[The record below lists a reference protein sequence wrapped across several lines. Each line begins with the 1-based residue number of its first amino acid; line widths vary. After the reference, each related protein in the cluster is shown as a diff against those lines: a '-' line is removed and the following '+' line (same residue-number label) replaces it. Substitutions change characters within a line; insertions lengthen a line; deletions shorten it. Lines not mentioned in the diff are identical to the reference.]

1 MPTQTIVAELSV
13 IHPQAIFYAIPLLF
27 GAVVAL
33 AICFLALQRYHEP
46 GAKSFMIAM
55 ASVSVWSFAYA
66 FEIMH
71 SDLAGKMIWHKIIY
85 TMSSAV
91 PAFWLLF
98 VWQQEHHSLWRA
110 RIVPI
115 LLMIEPVIYTI
126 LTWTNESHKLLWV
139 TIDVTHTDALPQLVL
154 NRGIGFYVH
163 TGITYVL
170 VLVSVI
176 YFLRLLRRESSTL
189 SYLQILL
196 LISGIML
203 SVLAN
208 AIHLLNL
215 NPLPINLTP
224 FALLTMGAVVGWFAF
239 RFDLWDIL
247 PAAHDA
253 VFFNTDD
260 GVIVLNLRNAII
272 DLNPAAYE
280 LLDLPDRIMLGW
292 PIDAVLP
299 TREQG
304 YQQLQ
309 RLLTAPLSPG
319 PLTVE
324 IVLAK
329 PLPCYIDVVISQLR
343 DRRERITGRIL
354 TLRDVTKRREME
366 LALQAERALL
376 TQRVEERTR
385 ALSKANAELG
395 HAVRLKD
402 EFLANM
408 SHELRTPLNTI
419 LGLAEALQE
428 EIYGDLAV
436 RQARALTNIQES
448 GRHLLSL
455 INDVLDVSK
464 VEAGKLTLEPGPVA
478 VDSLCQS
485 SVNFVTQVALQ
496 KRLTIKVVV
505 DPQVKLIFGDERR
518 LKQILVNLLSNAVK
532 FTPTGGTI
540 GLDVLGMPEQDMVQ
554 FVVWDTGIGI
564 AMDDMP
570 RLFKPFVQLDSRL
583 TRQHEGTGLGLT
595 LVHRMVDLH
604 GGSIAVTSDVGQGS
618 RFTVSLPWRIRSF
631 AQVPQ
636 LAKSAAAVPHLLAED
651 PTELTH
657 ADGQRT
663 PIPGQW
669 PSAQIRIL
677 LVEDNETNI
686 GTFCDYLA
694 AKGYFVAVAR
704 SGAEALER
712 LAEVAP
718 DLILMDVQMPGMDGL
733 EVTRRIRA
741 GQIFTAVPIVA
752 LTALAM
758 PGDRERC
765 LTAGMN
771 DYLSKPVSLGHLLD
785 VIETHLPLLHLH
797 PAQQWKRTVSTTD
810 HVTVV
815 ELPLTDAH

>member
-1 MPTQTIVAELSV
+1 MPTQTIVTELSI
-13 IHPQAIFYAIPLLF
+13 IHPQAIVYAIPLLL

-33 AICFLALQRYHEP
+33 ALSFLALQRFHEP
-46 GAKSFMIAM
+46 GAKSFMLAM
-55 ASVSVWSFAYA
+55 ASISVWSFAYA

-71 SDLAGKMIWHKIIY
+71 SDLAGKLIWHKIIY

-98 VWQQEHHSLWRA
+98 LWQQEHHSLWRA
-110 RIVPI
+110 RLVPL
-115 LLMIEPVIYTI
+115 LLMVEPVVYTI
-126 LTWTNESHKLLWV
+126 LTWTNEQHKLLWV
-139 TIDVTHTDALPQLVL
+139 TIDVTRTQELPQLVL
-154 NRGIGFYVH
+154 NRGIGFYIH
-163 TGITYVL
+163 TGITYLL
-170 VLVSVI
+170 VIVSVV

-189 SYLQILL
+189 TYLQILL
-196 LISGIML
+196 LISGVL
-203 SVLAN
+203 AALLAN
-208 AIHLLNL
+208 AIHLLGL

-224 FALLTMGAVVGWFAF
+224 VALLTMGAVVGWFAF

-260 GVIVLNLRNAII
+260 GVIVLNLKNAVI
-272 DLNPAAYE
+272 DINPAAYQLLE
-280 LLDLPDRIMLGW
+280 LPERIILGW
-292 PIDAVLP
+292 PIDRVIPAHA
-299 TREQG
+299 QG
-304 YQQLQ
+304 YQPLQ
-309 RLLTAPLSPG
+309 RLLTTAMLPG
-319 PLTVE
+319 STTAE
-324 IVLAK
+324 IVLAA
-329 PLPCYIDVVISQLR
+329 PLPRYVDVVISPLR

-366 LALQAERALL
+366 LALHAERALL
-376 TQRVEERTR
+376 AQRVEERTR
-385 ALSKANAELG
+385 ELSKANAELG

-428 EIYGDLAV
+428 EVYGNLAT
-436 RQARALTNIQES
+436 RQVRALTNIQDS

-485 SVNFVTQVALQ
+485 SVNFVTQVAAQ
-496 KRLTIKVVV
+496 KQLTVKVVI
-505 DPQVKLIFGDERR
+505 DPQARLLFGDERR

-532 FTPTGGTI
+532 FTPAGGTI
-540 GLDVLGMPEQDMVQ
+540 GLDVLGLPDQDMVQ

-564 AMDDMP
+564 AVEDMP

-583 TRQHEGTGLGLT
+583 TREHEGTGLGLT

-604 GGSIAVTSDVGQGS
+604 GGSIAVTSEVGQGS

-631 AQVPQ
+631 AQVPA
-636 LAKSAAAVPHLLAED
+636 LTKSDTLPLLLAEV
-651 PTELTH
+651 PTPLPRM
-657 ADGQRT
+657 DGQV
-663 PIPGQW
+663 PAQW
-669 PSAQIRIL
+669 QGAQIRIL

-686 GTFCDYLA
+686 STFTDYLV
-694 AKGYFVAVAR
+694 AKGFSVAVAR
-704 SGAEALER
+704 SGAEALVR
-712 LAEVAP
+712 LAEAAP

-733 EVTRRIRA
+733 EVARRIRG
-741 GQIFTAVPIVA
+741 GQHFTTVPIIA

-765 LTAGMN
+765 LAAGMS

-785 VIETHLPLLHLH
+785 VIETHLPHLHL
-797 PAQQWKRTVSTTD
+797 PAPHWELTTQTAD
-810 HVTVV
+810 SNGMI
-815 ELPLTDAH
+815 DAC